1 MTAVGFHASHEQ
13 LHPSD
18 LLRAVQAAEAAGF
31 DGAMCSDHFAPWSP
45 RQGQSAFTWSW
56 LGAALATTSDMS
68 FGTVSAPGQRYH
80 PAILAQAMATLAA
93 MHPGRL
99 WVALGSG
106 ENVNEHIT
114 GDPWP
119 SKPERDARLREC
131 VAIIR
136 ALLDG
141 DEVTHHGHVTVDA
154 ARLWT
159 RPDVAPLLIGPAI
172 TPQTAKAHADWADGL
187 ATTNQPPEAL
197 QRVVDGYRNSGG
209 RGEITVQV
217 HVSWAPSL
225 QEAEKVALEQWGTNT
240 FPPPTCWDLPSP
252 AAFEAASADV
262 GIDAVRGA
270 VHVTDSLDELTEYL
284 GGLVDLGA
292 DRLYLH
298 HVSSDLRVQEE
309 FIDACAQHVLPALRS
324 PR

>member
-1 MTAVGFHASHEQ
+1 MTVVGFHASHEQ
-13 LHPSD
+13 LHPTD
-18 LLRAVQAAEAAGF
+18 LLHAVQAAEAAGF
-31 DGAMCSDHFAPWSP
+31 DAAMCSDHFAPWGE
-45 RQGQSAFTWSW
+45 RQGQSAYTWSW
-56 LGAALATTSDMS
+56 LGAALATTSTMT

-80 PAILAQAMATLAA
+80 PAVLAQAMATLAA
-93 MHPGRL
+93 MNPGRL

-114 GDPWP
+114 GDAWP

-172 TPQTAKAHADWADGL
+172 TPQTAEAHADWADGL
-187 ATTNQPPEAL
+187 ATTNQNPDAL
-197 QRVVDGYRNSGG
+197 RRVIGSYRHAGG
-209 RGEITVQV
+209 RGEAIVQV
-217 HVSWAPSL
+217 HVSWAASVE
-225 QEAEKVALEQWGTNT
+225 EAERVALEQWGTNT

-252 AAFEAASADV
+252 AAFDAASADV
-262 GIDAVRGA
+262 GIDAVRTA
-270 VHVTDSLDELTEYL
+270 VHVTDSLDELTDYL
-284 GGLVDLGA
+284 GSLTELGA

-298 HVSSDLRVQEE
+298 HVSADPHVQQD
-309 FIDACAQHVLPALRS
+309 FIAACAERVLPALR
-324 PR
+324 